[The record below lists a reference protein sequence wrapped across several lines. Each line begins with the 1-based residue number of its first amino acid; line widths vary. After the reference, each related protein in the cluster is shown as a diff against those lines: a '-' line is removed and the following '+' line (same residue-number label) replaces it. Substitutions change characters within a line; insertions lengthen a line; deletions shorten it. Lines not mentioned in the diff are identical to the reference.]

1 MANLITRLGMDAS
14 IYFLR
19 GIQRELFCLKFSWT
33 KGKEKKKDL
42 KAISSDC
49 LDTRTNT
56 SACENDLDFIPA
68 PCNSISSTLD
78 L

>member
-1 MANLITRLGMDAS
+1 MLQFIFSEGYKENCSVSNSVGQ
-14 IYFLR
+14 R
-19 GIQRELFCLKFSWT
+19 GK
-33 KGKEKKKDL
+33 KKKKDL

-68 PCNSISSTLD
+68 HCKSISSTLD